1 MKITNRIKSAIK
13 GFTTVD
19 NSYNEQAS
27 MARSFLK
34 YGNQKPLAQDW
45 SSVIMDDS
53 QLYQG
58 YPYAA
63 INVRANKLAQLAT
76 GNVKTE
82 LLDTYENSLNLDD
95 EDFLHPYLKIINDS
109 PTFSN
114 YKFWYDI
121 STYLDLEGVYYL
133 MAVRTVAGEGEKK
146 RIGNIQSFKL
156 TNPYNV
162 RRVINEETGL
172 VGGYVE
178 SRGSQFREIPI
189 DMIIPIIKLNPFKE
203 NEPYAMTDAAKEYQ
217 YTLKQAGDYTR
228 HSLKNN
234 MSAPGILNTD
244 VLLPQEQFENFKN
257 RVTSQEKGVPLFGN
271 GAGAITWESMQID
284 LDKASLTSINEMN
297 RATLFAVSGVGKTIM
312 GIEESGTTRETSKTQ
327 KDLFTENHIIPQLQ
341 LILDAFNQD
350 YKNNYNKQYL
360 VNGATLYIDSPLGV
374 DKDSE
379 LKDKDIELKEIAVKE
394 AEFNLY
400 EALLAKSYTPDSIK
414 LYLDGDIG
422 INELK
427 IDEKHK
433 AEQAQI
439 AEQTQDGVVPPA
451 EKPKEEVVVK
461 EEKPVEPKPKEKNQ
475 TVVKYNIN
483 NITNNSKEN
492 PEEEIDIK
500 LTDIQELNEY
510 LALQNKVTK
519 KTINDTDKTKFIET
533 ATDHEKVST
542 FLKLDNALKE
552 RFELEEPA
560 TVYSYFIDDGSIYNL
575 FSKDDLE
582 ASYASQNNS
591 IDGINAIIN
600 KKLANKTLKFDEY
613 KILSNDYV
621 SIHENITPKELN
633 DDLQAIVKVSGY
645 SKLIQYEENGILN
658 KTTEIKVKNANIVK
672 DNDRYYLEINTVIKT
687 KE

>member
-19 NSYNEQAS
+19 NSYNEQAT

-34 YGNQKPLAQDW
+34 YGNQKPLIQDW

-76 GNVKTE
+76 ENVKTE
-82 LLDTYENSLNLDD
+82 LLDSYETKNNLDD
-95 EDFLHPYLKIINDS
+95 DKFIHPYLQVINES

-133 MAVRTVAGEGEKK
+133 MAVRTVAGEGNNK

-172 VGGYVE
+172 VGGYIE
-178 SRGSQFREIPI
+178 TRGSQVREIPS
-189 DMIIPIIKLNPFKE
+189 DMIIPIVKLNPFKD

-217 YTLKQAGDYTR
+217 YALKQAGDYTR

-350 YKNNYNKQYL
+350 YKNNYNKEYL
-360 VNGATLYIDSPLGV
+360 ANGAQLYIDSPLGV
-374 DKDSE
+374 DKDVE

-394 AEFNLY
+394 AEFTLY
-400 EALLAKSYTPDSIK
+400 DTLLAKNYTPDSIK
-414 LYLDGDIG
+414 LYLDGEIEV
-422 INELK
+422 NELE
-427 IDEKHK
+427 IDEKRK
-433 AEQAQI
+433 AEQEKI
-439 AEQTQDGVVPPA
+439 AEQIQGTVSPIEEKPEEVVA
-451 EKPKEEVVVK
+451 EQKPVEDKPKEE
-461 EEKPVEPKPKEKNQ
+461 NQ
-475 TVVKYNIN
+475 TIVKYNIN
-483 NITNNSKEN
+483 NITNNTDR
-492 PEEEIDIK
+492 EINEDLEIQLNDIK
-500 LTDIQELNEY
+500 DLNAY
-510 LALQNKVTK
+510 MILQDKVTK
-519 KTINDTDKTKFIET
+519 KTINDIEKNEFVET
-533 ATDHEKVST
+533 ATDHEKVKNY
-542 FLKLDNALKE
+542 LKLENALKQ
-552 RFELEEPA
+552 RFDLEEPETTYA
-560 TVYSYFIDDGSIYNL
+560 YFIDDGNIYNL
-575 FSKDDLE
+575 VDKNALE
-582 ASYASQNNS
+582 ALYEAQNN
-591 IDGINAIIN
+591 DINELNEVIN
-600 KKLANKTLKFDEY
+600 KKLKKIDLTYNEY
-613 KILSNDYV
+613 KILNADYDYMYGEII
-621 SIHENITPKELN
+621 SRKLD

-645 SKLIQYEENGILN
+645 AKQINYEDSVVLDKGLKLKI
-658 KTTEIKVKNANIVK
+658 KNANIVK

>member
-19 NSYNEQAS
+19 NSYNEQAA

-45 SSVIMDDS
+45 SSIIMDDS

-76 GNVKTE
+76 ENVKTE
-82 LLDTYENSLNLDD
+82 LSEAYENKLNLEDD
-95 EDFLHPYLKIINDS
+95 EYLHPYLEIINKS

-114 YKFWYDI
+114 YQFWYNV

-133 MAVRTVAGEGEKK
+133 MAVRTIAGEGDQK
-146 RIGNIQSFKL
+146 RLGNIQSFKL
-156 TNPYNV
+156 TSPYNI
-162 RRVINEETGL
+162 RRIINKSTGDI
-172 VGGYVE
+172 GGYVE
-178 SRGSQFREIPI
+178 AKNGFVREIPL
-189 DMIIPIIKLNPFKE
+189 DLIIPIVKLNPFND

-350 YKNNYNKQYL
+350 YKNNYNKEYL
-360 VNGATLYIDSPLGV
+360 VNGAELYIDSPLGV
-374 DKDSE
+374 DKDVE
-379 LKDKDIELKEIAVKE
+379 LKDKEIELKEIEVKD
-394 AEFNLY
+394 AEFALY
-400 EALLAKSYTPDSIK
+400 DLLLSKSYTSDTIK
-414 LYLDGDIG
+414 QYLDGDIE

-433 AEQAQI
+433 KEQEAKAREIQGGPI
-439 AEQTQDGVVPPA
+439 VEEKKVEEKPVEEKPVV
-451 EKPKEEVVVK
+451 EKPKEENK
-461 EEKPVEPKPKEKNQ
+461 
-475 TVVKYNIN
+475 TIVKYNIN
-483 NITNNSKEN
+483 NITNNSKEEKTEDDE
-492 PEEEIDIK
+492 PIELESIK
-500 LTDIQELNEY
+500 ELNNY
-510 LALQNKVTK
+510 LVLQNHVTK
-519 KTINDTDKTKFIET
+519 MSIKDVDKTKFLEIV
-533 ATDHEKVST
+533 TDYEKVKSYIQ
-542 FLKLDNALKE
+542 LDKKISSAY
-552 RFELEEPA
+552 ELEELKP
-560 TVYSYFIDDGSIYNL
+560 VYSYYIDDSLYSL
-575 FSKDDLE
+575 YCKSSLE
-582 ASYASQNNS
+582 ASSGAENS
-591 IDGINAIIN
+591 LEGLNKIVN
-600 KKLANKTLKFDEY
+600 KKLNKKVIKFDDY
-613 KILSNDYV
+613 KILTNDYDSV
-621 SIHENITPKELN
+621 VESAYPKELN
-633 DDLQAIVKVSGY
+633 SDLQAIVKISGY
-645 SKLIQYEENGILN
+645 AKQIEYDSNAVISKNTVIMVKSACLVENDN
-658 KTTEIKVKNANIVK
+658 K
-672 DNDRYYLEINTVIKT
+672 YYLEINAVIQE

>member
-19 NSYNEQAS
+19 NNYNEQAAL
-27 MARSFLK
+27 ARSFLK
-34 YGNQKPLAQDW
+34 YGNQKPLVQDW

-76 GNVKTE
+76 ENVKTE
-82 LLDTYENSLNLDD
+82 LLDSYETKNNLNDD
-95 EDFLHPYLKIINDS
+95 EFVHPYLKVINES

-121 STYLDLEGVYYL
+121 STYIDLEGVYYL
-133 MAVRTVAGEGEKK
+133 MAIRTVSGEGEQK

-156 TNPYNV
+156 TNPYNI
-162 RRVINEETGL
+162 RRVINEDTGDI
-172 VGGYVE
+172 GGYVE
-178 SRGSQFREIPI
+178 AKNGFVREIPI
-189 DMIIPIIKLNPFKE
+189 DMIIPIVKLNPFND

-217 YTLKQAGDYTR
+217 YVLKQAGDYTR

-350 YKNNYNKQYL
+350 YKNNYNKEYSA
-360 VNGATLYIDSPLGV
+360 NGAVLYIDSPLGI
-374 DKDSE
+374 DKDVE
-379 LKDKDIELKEIAVKE
+379 LKDKEIELKEIAIKKE
-394 AEFNLY
+394 EFTLY
-400 EALLAKSYTPDSIK
+400 DMLLSKSYTSDSIK
-414 LYLDGDIG
+414 QYLDGDIE

-433 AEQAQI
+433 KEQEAKALEIQ
-439 AEQTQDGVVPPA
+439 GVPVVEEDKVEEKPIEEKPIE
-451 EKPKEEVVVK
+451 EKPKEE
-461 EEKPVEPKPKEKNQ
+461 NN
-475 TVVKYNIN
+475 TIVKYNIN
-483 NITNNSKEN
+483 NITNNAKPN
-492 PEEEIDIK
+492 DNEEEETIDLETIK
-500 LTDIQELNEY
+500 ELNNY
-510 LALQNKVTK
+510 LILQNQVTK
-519 KTINDTDKTKFIET
+519 KSINDVDKTKFIEI
-533 ATDHEKVST
+533 ATDYEKVKSYI
-542 FLKLDNALKE
+542 KLDKKITNMY
-552 RFELEEPA
+552 ELEEQTPI
-560 TVYSYFIDDGSIYNL
+560 YSYYLDSSLYKLYCKNALESASGADNNL
-575 FSKDDLE
+575 EGLNK
-582 ASYASQNNS
+582 
-591 IDGINAIIN
+591 IVN
-600 KKLANKTLKFDEY
+600 KKLNKKVITFDDY
-613 KILSNDYV
+613 KILTNDYDSMV
-621 SIHENITPKELN
+621 EAVYPKELN
-633 DDLQAIVKVSGY
+633 SDLQAIVKTSGY
-645 SKLIQYEENGILN
+645 AKQIEYDTNMVIDKNTTIMIKGANLVENDN
-658 KTTEIKVKNANIVK
+658 K
-672 DNDRYYLEINTVIKT
+672 YYLEINAVIQE